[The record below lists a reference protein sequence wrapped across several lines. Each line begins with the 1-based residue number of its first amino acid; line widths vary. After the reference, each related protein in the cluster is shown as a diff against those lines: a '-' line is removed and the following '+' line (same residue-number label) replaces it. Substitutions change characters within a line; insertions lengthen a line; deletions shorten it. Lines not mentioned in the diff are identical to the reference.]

1 MRRRKWLWIL
11 GALGLF
17 AAFAVLRRA
26 LGLELQPDAIRAAVD
41 EMGVWAPLVF
51 VAIVAFRIPLMVP
64 SALILIAGGLL
75 FGSVEGTLYGTAGLV
90 LSALVLFLTSRWAG
104 RDAVEARLPARLR
117 FPLEIAAS
125 RAGALFIAVGTAYPL
140 SVISAYPL
148 LAGIT
153 GMALPVFLLAVG
165 TGSLGR
171 AALYTYF
178 GSSLADADPAQ
189 LLLAGGLVVAAL
201 LVPLVFPGSRAWL
214 LQAAQRQE
222 PTR

>member
-1 MRRRKWLWIL
+1 MRRRKWLLGL
-11 GALGLF
+11 GALALF

-26 LGLELQPDAIRAAVD
+26 LGLELQPDAIREAVD

-64 SALILIAGGLL
+64 SALILIAGGLV
-75 FGSVEGTLYGTAGLV
+75 FGSVEGTLYGAAGLV
-90 LSALVLFLTSRWAG
+90 LSALFLFLTSRWAG
-104 RDAVEARLPARLR
+104 REAIESRMPARLHGL
-117 FPLEIAAS
+117 LEIAGS
-125 RAGALFIAVGTAYPL
+125 RAGAFFIAVGTAYPL
-140 SVISAYPL
+140 GVISAYPL
-148 LAGIT
+148 LAGVT

-178 GSSLADADPAQ
+178 GSSLVDAEPAQ
-189 LLLAGGLVVAAL
+189 MLLAGGLVLAAM

-214 LQAAQRQE
+214 LQAAKRRE

>member
-1 MRRRKWLWIL
+1 MRRRKWMLAL
-11 GALGLF
+11 GALALL
-17 AAFAVLRRA
+17 AAFAVVRRA
-26 LGLELQPDAIRAAVD
+26 LGLELHPDAIRESVD
-41 EMGVWAPLVF
+41 EMGIWAPLVF

-64 SALILIAGGLL
+64 SALILIAGGLV
-75 FGSVEGTLYGTAGLV
+75 FGSVEGTIYGAAGLI

-104 RDAVEARLPARLR
+104 REAIEARLPARLR
-117 FPLEIAAS
+117 GPLEIAGS

-148 LAGIT
+148 LAGVT

-178 GSSLADADPAQ
+178 GSSLADAEPVSLAIAGAVV
-189 LLLAGGLVVAAL
+189 LLAL
-201 LVPLVFPGSRAWL
+201 LVPLVVPGSRAWL
-214 LQAAQRQE
+214 LQASR
-222 PTR
+222 RS

>member
-1 MRRRKWLWIL
+1 MRRKWLWVL
-11 GALGLF
+11 GALALF
-17 AAFAVLRRA
+17 AAFVLLRRA
-26 LGLELQPDAIRAAVD
+26 LGLGLEPDRIRESVD

-64 SALILIAGGLL
+64 SALILIAGGLV
-75 FGSVEGTLYGTAGLV
+75 FGSVEGTLYGAAGLV

-117 FPLEIAAS
+117 GALEIAGS
-125 RAGALFIAVGTAYPL
+125 RAGALFIAAGTAYPL
-140 SVISAYPL
+140 SLISAYPL
-148 LAGIT
+148 LAGVT
-153 GMALPVFLLAVG
+153 GMALPVFLIAVG

-178 GSSLADADPAQ
+178 GSSLADAEPAQ
-189 LLLAGGLVVAAL
+189 LLLAGGIVLASL

-214 LQAAQRQE
+214 LQATARRE

>member
-1 MRRRKWLWIL
+1 MALVL
-11 GALGLF
+11 GALALF
-17 AAFAVLRRA
+17 AAFVMLRRA
-26 LGLELQPDAIRAAVD
+26 LGLGLEPDAIREAVD

-64 SALILIAGGLL
+64 SALILIAGGLV
-75 FGSVEGTLYGTAGLV
+75 FGSVEGTLYGAAGLV

-117 FPLEIAAS
+117 DRARDRRLARGRAVHRGGHGVSAQPDLRLPAARGGHRHGAARVHDRR
-125 RAGALFIAVGTAYPL
+125 RAP
-140 SVISAYPL
+140 
-148 LAGIT
+148 
-153 GMALPVFLLAVG
+153 
-165 TGSLGR
+165 GSLGR

-178 GSSLADADPAQ
+178 GSSLAEAEPAQ
-189 LLLAGGLVVAAL
+189 LLLAGGLVLAAL

-214 LQAAQRQE
+214 LQAFRSAAT